1 MASLS
6 IILDGIVGWRT
17 TLLIIGGVGIVAAFL
32 CLFLVTDPRSSPHIQ
47 AIKQATE
54 NKSELVGQP
63 VSEKKPFSFD
73 ADAAL
78 LALQQVLQSRDAQLL
93 FAASAL
99 RFCAGFSIAIWKAPF
114 VFAKFPGSECKHL
127 WI

>member
-1 MASLS
+1 M
-6 IILDGIVGWRT
+6 
-17 TLLIIGGVGIVAAFL
+17 LIIGGVGIVASVL
-32 CLFLVTDPRSSPHIQ
+32 CLFLVTDPRSSPHIK

-54 NKSELVGQP
+54 KNSAMVGQQVP
-63 VSEKKPFSFD
+63 GNIDNVSEKKAFSFD
-73 ADAAL
+73 ANAAL

-114 VFAKFPGSECKHL
+114 VFAKFPGNECECPMHSQ
-127 WI
+127 IVTRP